1 MRIPHRGRADRSAA
15 GRPGRGRGGRAGPAE
30 ELWQALVA
38 EEIVR
43 DLQAA
48 LNEFTAIARSLGGE
62 VDVPEA
68 EVE

>member
-1 MRIPHRGRADRSAA
+1 VI
-15 GRPGRGRGGRAGPAE
+15 
-30 ELWQALVA
+30 A

-43 DLQAA
+43 DLQSA
-48 LNEFTAIARSLGGE
+48 LNEFTAIARSLGAE